1 MEYLNPDNIDW
12 KIAEY
17 HIMGDSNPVIG
28 EKLGLNKSTVWRRLQ
43 TPECQA
49 AINTIRNIYYNTLA
63 THVYAGAIEA
73 SNFVRKKLRE
83 EDATVSAAVA
93 YLRIAKDIYSKDY
106 ILYESEDA
114 EFISKAQNQKN
125 FNLEPTIRLDKLH
138 LSEEE

>member
-1 MEYLNPDNIDW
+1 
-12 KIAEY
+12 
-17 HIMGDSNPVIG
+17 
-28 EKLGLNKSTVWRRLQ
+28 
-43 TPECQA
+43 
-49 AINTIRNIYYNTLA
+49 
-63 THVYAGAIEA
+63 VYAGAIEA

-125 FNLEPTIRLDKLH
+125 FNLEPTIRLDNLH